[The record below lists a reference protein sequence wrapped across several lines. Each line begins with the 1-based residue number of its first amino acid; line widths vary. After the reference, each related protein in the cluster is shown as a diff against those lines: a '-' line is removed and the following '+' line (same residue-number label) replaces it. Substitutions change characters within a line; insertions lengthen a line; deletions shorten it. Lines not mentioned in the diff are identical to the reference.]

1 MKMAVVDTHTVI
13 WALLRPELLSQQ
25 AKDVF
30 RQAQQQRLKMAVP
43 SICLVEVTYLVEKR
57 RLDSATRDFLLQA
70 LQDPE
75 SAVELVPL
83 DYEVADALARVPR
96 DEVPDMPDRIIAATA
111 VHLGLPLVSRDRKI
125 RASSV
130 TTIW

>member
-25 AKDVF
+25 ARDIF

-43 SICLVEVTYLVEKR
+43 SICLVEVTYLVEKG

-83 DYEVADALARVPR
+83 DFEVADALARVPR

>member
-1 MKMAVVDTHTVI
+1 MRMAVADTHTVI
-13 WALLRPELLSQQ
+13 WALLSPERLSPQAKEVFQQ
-25 AKDVF
+25 AQ
-30 RQAQQQRLKMAVP
+30 RRRLKMAVP
-43 SICLVEVTYLVEKR
+43 SICLVEVTYLVEKG
-57 RLDSATRDFLLQA
+57 RLDAATRDFLLQA

-75 SAVELVPL
+75 SVVELVPL
-83 DYEVADALARVPR
+83 DFGVANALADVPR
-96 DEVPDMPDRIIAATA
+96 DQVPDMPDRIIAATA

>member
-1 MKMAVVDTHTVI
+1 MAVADTHTVI
-13 WALLRPELLSQQ
+13 WALLSPERLSPQAKEVFQQ
-25 AKDVF
+25 AQ
-30 RQAQQQRLKMAVP
+30 RRRLKMAVP
-43 SICLVEVTYLVEKR
+43 SICLVEVTYLVEKG
-57 RLDSATRDFLLQA
+57 RLDAATRDFLLQA

-75 SAVELVPL
+75 SVVELVPL
-83 DYEVADALARVPR
+83 DFGVANALADVPR
-96 DEVPDMPDRIIAATA
+96 DQVPDMPDRIIAATA

>member
-1 MKMAVVDTHTVI
+1 MAVADTHTVI
-13 WALLRPELLSQQ
+13 WALLRPERLSQQ
-25 AKDVF
+25 AKAVF
-30 RQAQQQRLKMAVP
+30 QEAQRRRLKMAVP
-43 SICLVEVTYLVEKR
+43 SICLVEVTYLVEKG
-57 RLDSATRDFLLQA
+57 RLDAATRDFLLQA

-83 DYEVADALARVPR
+83 DFGVANALAGVPR

-125 RASSV
+125 RASTV

>member
-13 WALLRPELLSQQ
+13 GRSCPELLSQQ

-43 SICLVEVTYLVEKR
+43 SICLVEVTYLVEKG
-57 RLDSATRDFLLQA
+57 RLDSTTRDFLLQA

-83 DYEVADALARVPR
+83 DFDVAEVLARVPR

-111 VHLGLPLVSRDRKI
+111 VHLGLPLVSPRSEDPGYH
-125 RASSV
+125 SV
-130 TTIW
+130 GTIW

>member
-1 MKMAVVDTHTVI
+1 M
-13 WALLRPELLSQQ
+13 
-25 AKDVF
+25 
-30 RQAQQQRLKMAVP
+30 
-43 SICLVEVTYLVEKR
+43 TYLVEKG
-57 RLDSATRDFLLQA
+57 RLDAATRDFLLQA

-75 SAVELVPL
+75 SVVELVPL
-83 DYEVADALARVPR
+83 DFGVANALADVPR
-96 DEVPDMPDRIIAATA
+96 DQVPDMPDRIIAATA